1 MALDLPKY
9 AEASLVPL
17 SLALSEWNSLTCT
30 DTSLISSSFVQDL
43 LRRKDAEAGH
53 IIQAVGFSSLQ
64 KERTLLQ
71 GTFQGHRLPYTAV
84 TKKPIQIQKWTWC
97 TLAPHTRSIRRI
109 VGCHRFWARTCFARK
124 RSCIAAAKA
133 KRGFSIEAIWTRFAP
148 LIQMIR
154 KILHEEKVIGDVQRT
169 FCGFG
174 LDLDITSLP
183 SESRYKDPALGAGS
197 LLDIGIY
204 SLTWAWYR

>member
-1 MALDLPKY
+1 MPTIY
-9 AEASLVPL
+9 GSYEEAYSDPEVDVVYIGTPH
-17 SLALSEWNSLTCT
+17 AFHKKNCW
-30 DTSLISSSFVQDL
+30 V
-43 LRRKDAEAGH
+43 
-53 IIQAVGFSSLQ
+53 SSL
-64 KERTLLQ
+64 L
-71 GTFQGHRLPYTAV
+71 
-84 TKKPIQIQKWTWC
+84 
-97 TLAPHTRSIRRI
+97 
-109 VGCHRFWARTCFARK
+109 ARTCSVRK

-154 KILHEEKVIGDVQRT
+154 KILHEEKVIGDVQRN